1 MTDQK
6 DEMARDEATGQAR
19 REAPTAANPTREN
32 RDADDNRANG
42 ASADG
47 QDREIIFDQGLDIGK
62 LLRPGTVR
70 RQSLRGFDEDYV
82 DIVDYIVRCT
92 YKIWEQRGIGL
103 IYTHYKQDTPVY
115 KSDGFSLGRDE
126 VVAST
131 VQSQA
136 ATPDALGFFQDI
148 VWGGND
154 REGFLSSHRFLTTGR
169 NTGYT
174 AYGPPT
180 NRKVRV
186 WGIANCLVR
195 ENLIVEEWLYH
206 NELSYIRQL
215 GLPIRE
221 TVLRHAPERLDSLG
235 PEQRGA
241 IERLQG
247 QEPPPVR
254 GPKPDHFDIEDMVR
268 RAMHDIWN
276 RRMFNEVPAYYAE
289 NYLYHG
295 TTDREYYGRGNY
307 TAYILS
313 VLAMFPDAAMFIDD
327 LRWVGNESVGY
338 RTAVRWS
345 LLGTHTGPGIYGKPT
360 DRPVHMHGVTQHRVK
375 GGRFVEEW
383 TVFDEL
389 QVVQQLWTGD

>member
-1 MTDQK
+1 MTEGKGDGAMAGGEALAREETKQQARK
-6 DEMARDEATGQAR
+6 EAQTATNSARD
-19 REAPTAANPTREN
+19 N
-32 RDADDNRANG
+32 
-42 ASADG
+42 ADG
-47 QDREIIFDQGLDIGK
+47 ADGKDREVIFDQGLDIGK
-62 LLRPGTVR
+62 LLRPGTER
-70 RQSLRGFDEDYV
+70 RQSLHGFDEDYV

-92 YKIWEQRGIGL
+92 YKIWEQKGIGL

-115 KSDGFSLGRDE
+115 KSDGFTLGRDE

-136 ATPDALGFFQDI
+136 AMPDELGFFQDI
-148 VWGGND
+148 VWGGDD
-154 REGFLSSHRFLTTGR
+154 RAGFLSSHRFLMVGR

-180 NRKVRV
+180 RRKVRV

-206 NELSYIRQL
+206 NELSFIRQL

-221 TVLRHAPERLDSLG
+221 TVLRHAPKPLDSLG
-235 PEQRGA
+235 PEQHGG
-241 IERLQG
+241 IERLRG
-247 QEPPPVR
+247 QEPPVTL
-254 GPKPDHFDIEDMVR
+254 GPKPDGFDIEDMVR
-268 RAMHDIWN
+268 RSMHEIWN
-276 RRMFNEVPAYYAE
+276 WRLFNKIGEYYTD

-307 TAYILS
+307 TAYVLS

-327 LRWVGNESVGY
+327 LRWVGNEQIGY

-345 LLGTHTGPGIYGKPT
+345 LLGTHTGPGIYGEPT
-360 DRPVHMHGVTQHRVK
+360 DQPIHMHGVTQHRVRD
-375 GGRFVEEW
+375 GRFVEEW
-383 TVFDEL
+383 TVFNEL
-389 QVVQQLWTGD
+389 QILQHLWSGR

>member
-1 MTDQK
+1 MA
-6 DEMARDEATGQAR
+6 DEGEKGQATVRDDATGPAR
-19 REAPTAANPTREN
+19 KNARTETSPATNGASS
-32 RDADDNRANG
+32 ANG
-42 ASADG
+42 ADG
-47 QDREIIFDQGLDIGK
+47 AIIFDQGADIGK
-62 LLRPGTVR
+62 LLRPGTER

-103 IYTHYKQDTPVY
+103 IYSHYKQDTPVY
-115 KSDGFSLGRDE
+115 KTDGFSLGRDE

-131 VQSQA
+131 VQAQA
-136 ATPDALGFFQDI
+136 AMPDALGFFQDI
-148 VWGGND
+148 VWGGDD
-154 REGFLSSHRFLTTGR
+154 REGFISSHRFLSVGR

-206 NELSYIRQL
+206 NELSFIRQL

-221 TVLRHAPERLDSLG
+221 TVLRHMPKPLDSLG
-235 PEQRGA
+235 AEQHGQ
-241 IERLQG
+241 IERQRG
-247 QEPPPVR
+247 QEPPPPL
-254 GPKPDHFDIEDMVR
+254 GPPPQGFDIEDMVR
-268 RAMHDIWN
+268 RGLHEIWN
-276 RRMFNEVPAYYAE
+276 RRMFNKIDDYYAD

-327 LRWVGNESVGY
+327 LRWVGDEKSGY

-345 LLGTHTGPGIYGKPT
+345 LVGTHTGPGIYGAPT
-360 DRPVHMHGVTQHRVK
+360 DRQVHMHGVTQHRVRN
-375 GGRFVEEW
+375 GRFVEEW
-383 TVFDEL
+383 TIFNEL
-389 QVVQQLWTGD
+389 QIVQQLWSAR